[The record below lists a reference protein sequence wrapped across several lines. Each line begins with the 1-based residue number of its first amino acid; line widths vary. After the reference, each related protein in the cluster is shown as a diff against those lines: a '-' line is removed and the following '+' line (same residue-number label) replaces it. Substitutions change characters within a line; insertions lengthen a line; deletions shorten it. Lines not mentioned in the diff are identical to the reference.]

1 MPCFNQG
8 QYVEEAIAS
17 VNNQTVKDVEIIL
30 IEDCSTDGFTRDYIC
45 QKTFTKTRKI
55 LNDHN
60 LGVCESRNIAI
71 QAARGLFILPLDAD
85 DKIAPDFISSAL
97 DVIESGT
104 ADVVYSKVQL
114 FGDQNDYF
122 TLKKFSLARMLGGN
136 VVVNTA

>member
-45 QKTFTKTRKI
+45 QKTFRKTKKI
-55 LNDHN
+55 LNEYN

-71 QAARGLFILPLDAD
+71 QEARGLFILPLDAD
-85 DKIAPDFISSAL
+85 DKIAPDFI
-97 DVIESGT
+97 
-104 ADVVYSKVQL
+104 
-114 FGDQNDYF
+114 
-122 TLKKFSLARMLGGN
+122 
-136 VVVNTA
+136 